1 MPIPQEALRELHRLH
16 RQVADLKDRVARGLR
31 MIHAGQQA
39 IEHTAKEVGEA
50 KESLKKTRMESD
62 GQQLQLKEREDKLR
76 DLQRKLN
83 ECKTNV
89 EFKALKDQM
98 AADQKANSV
107 LEDEILEKLE
117 KLEQLQH
124 HVAEAN
130 ARLTKVTAELQKT
143 EARVA
148 EAQDHLQADL
158 DRVTAALRQAE
169 AQLPEDFKA
178 EYDRMVR
185 AKGEEALAMVEGESC
200 GGCHTMVTT
209 QLLHRLKMSQVVFCK
224 NCGSLMYLPESYEA
238 H

>member
-1 MPIPQEALRELHRLH
+1 MPMSQESLRELHRLH
-16 RQVADLKDRVARGLR
+16 RQVADLKERVARGPR
-31 MIHAGQQA
+31 MVRVGQQT
-39 IEHTAKEVGEA
+39 IENTEKEVGEA
-50 KESLKKTRMESD
+50 KECLKKTRMESD

-89 EFKALKDQM
+89 EFKALKDQI
-98 AADQKANSV
+98 AADKKANSV

-117 KLEQLQH
+117 KIEGLQQ

-130 ARLTKVTAELQKT
+130 ARLTKVTTELHKT

-148 EAQDHLQADL
+148 EAQEHLQADL
-158 DRVTAALRQAE
+158 DRVTAELQRAE
-169 AQLPEDFKA
+169 AHLPEDFKA

-185 AKGEEALAMVEGESC
+185 AKGEDALAMVEGESC
-200 GGCHTMVTT
+200 GGCHTMLTT
-209 QLLHRLKMSQVVFCK
+209 QIFHRLKMGQVVFCK
-224 NCGSLMYLPESYEA
+224 NCGSLMYLPEFYEV